1 MDLRAIRTDLACALA
16 LLSALAAGCSSS
28 SAAASA
34 GGGGRSGRGAGGG
47 GAPVPVVVGRAV
59 QKDVPVDL
67 TSIGNVEAFSTI
79 SVRAQ
84 ITGTLNAVRFQEGDF
99 VKAGDLLFTID
110 PRPYEAALHQ
120 AEANLARD
128 QALLTQAEATLA
140 RDVAN
145 EDYSAAEAQR
155 LSALNERG
163 LLPKDQTEQGT
174 SAAAAGHALV
184 TADKAAI
191 EGARA
196 QLVAQQDAVES
207 ARLQLGYTAIKS
219 PIAGRTGNLMAKA
232 GNLVTANTTELTTI
246 TQVAPI
252 YVTFS
257 MPAVHLDEIKQQASG
272 NTLAV
277 TATPQS
283 AGSHPANGTLTF
295 IDNAVDPATDTIKLK
310 ATFANTDRAL
320 WPGQFARVSLRVA
333 TLDKAT
339 VVPSEAVQT
348 GQDGQFVFLVKS
360 DQTVEQRPVTAGQAT
375 DQDIV
380 IKAGLAPGDVVVTEG
395 QLRLE
400 PGTRIQ
406 RADPRTGEAG
416 ASPGGRGGRSGRGGD
431 GKGRGDGKARG
442 GGQ

>member
-1 MDLRAIRTDLACALA
+1 MDLRLIRTAHLACAVA
-16 LLSALAAGCSSS
+16 LLSAFGTAGCGSST
-28 SAAASA
+28 AAASGS
-34 GGGGRSGRGAGGG
+34 GGGKGGRGAGGG
-47 GAPVPVVVGRAV
+47 AAVPVVVGRAV

-84 ITGTLNAVRFQEGDF
+84 ITGTLKAVRFQEGDL
-99 VKAGDLLFTID
+99 VSAGALLFTID
-110 PRPYEAALHQ
+110 PRPYEAAVHQ

-128 QALLTQAEATLA
+128 RALLTQAEATLA

-145 EDYSAAEAQR
+145 AKYSTAEAER
-155 LSALNERG
+155 LASLNQRG

-174 SAAAAGHALV
+174 AAAAASVALV
-184 TADKAAI
+184 TADTAAI
-191 EGARA
+191 EGAKA

-207 ARLQLGYTAIKS
+207 ARLQLGYTAITS

-232 GNLVTANTTELTTI
+232 GNLVTANTTELITI

-252 YVTFS
+252 YVTFA
-257 MPAVHLDEIKQQASG
+257 MPAVHLDEIKRQAAG

-283 AGSHPANGTLTF
+283 AGGHPATGTLTF

-310 ATFANTDRAL
+310 ATFANADRAL

-333 TLDKAT
+333 TLEKAT

-360 DQTVEQRPVTAGQAT
+360 DQTVEQRPVTTGQSA
-375 DQDIV
+375 DQDVV
-380 IKAGLAPGDVVVTEG
+380 IKTGLAPGDAVVTEG

-416 ASPGGRGGRSGRGGD
+416 SPSGGRGGRNGRGG
-431 GKGRGDGKARG
+431 GKARG
-442 GGQ
+442 DSKGPGGGQ

>member
-1 MDLRAIRTDLACALA
+1 MA
-16 LLSALAAGCSSS
+16 LLAALGAAGCGAS
-28 SAAASA
+28 SAAST
-34 GGGGRSGRGAGGG
+34 GTGGRSGRGAAGGG
-47 GAPVPVVVGRAV
+47 GAAVPVVVGRTV

-67 TSIGNVEAFSTI
+67 ASIGNVEAFSTI

-84 ITGTLNAVRFQEGDF
+84 ITGTLNAVRFNEGDF

-110 PRPYEAALHQ
+110 PRPYEAAVHQ

-145 EDYSAAEAQR
+145 QQYSAAEALR

-163 LLPKDQTEQGT
+163 LLPKDQAEQGT
-174 SAAAAGHALV
+174 SAAAAGQALV

-232 GNLVTANTTELTTI
+232 GNLVTANTTELITI
-246 TQVAPI
+246 TEVAPI
-252 YVTFS
+252 YVTFA
-257 MPAVHLDEIKQQASG
+257 MPAVHLDEIKRQASG
-272 NTLAV
+272 ASLAV

-283 AGSHPANGTLTF
+283 AGGHPASGALTF

-310 ATFANTDRAL
+310 ATFPNTDRAL

-333 TLDKAT
+333 TLEKAT

-360 DQTVEQRPVTAGQAT
+360 DQTVEQRPVTTGQTA
-375 DQDIV
+375 DQDVV
-380 IKAGLAPGDVVVTEG
+380 IKSGLNPGDVVVTEG

-416 ASPGGRGGRSGRGGD
+416 ASGRGGRSGGRGD
-431 GKGRGDGKARG
+431 GKGRG